1 MPQFKP
7 RRRFVMARS
16 RAAGLRSRARAGLIL
31 LSAGILLLLVIMALL
46 TRFNPL
52 IAQFAVSNSG
62 DVITRI
68 VNDSVTEVTAAEN
81 IGYDDLVTL
90 KRDEAGN
97 ITALVT
103 NMASINRLQAE
114 ISNTVIEKLNENDVE
129 TVRVP
134 LGNLIGGVM
143 FSGRGPNTHTSR
155 FSAAVCSARIRKSRI
170 CNPGKIAVT
179 LCISIILFSF
189 WFCNIKTVRRNLR
202 TVLCLFQ
209 CKRGLSRFQDAFHK
223 GGVGSQVLK
232 DQPLFT
238 FADHMKQIGLTGD
251 QLCFIR

>member
-7 RRRFVMARS
+7 RRRFVMARR

-143 FSGRGPNTHTSR
+143 FSGRGPKISAKVLSLSSVYTNFKNKFTAAGINQTQHQIMLDIDVELNVLLPSDTETVTVSNEIVIAETIIVGDVPGAYDEGTS
-155 FSAAVCSARIRKSRI
+155 
-170 CNPGKIAVT
+170 
-179 LCISIILFSF
+179 
-189 WFCNIKTVRRNLR
+189 
-202 TVLCLFQ
+202 
-209 CKRGLSRFQDAFHK
+209 D
-223 GGVGSQVLK
+223 
-232 DQPLFT
+232 
-238 FADHMKQIGLTGD
+238 
-251 QLCFIR
+251 